1 MYCISFLES
10 VLHCHMLI
18 IDGQIIL
25 PCEVKSLYK
34 HCLYKVVSSPPHKI
48 LFILFI
54 YCNSKVDIWHVHG
67 DSFMNICSEV
77 KT

>member
-34 HCLYKVVSSPPHKI
+34 HCLYKVVSSPLHKI
-48 LFILFI
+48 LFYLFI
-54 YCNSKVDIWHVHG
+54 VTPKLIFGMYMVIHL
-67 DSFMNICSEV
+67 
-77 KT
+77 